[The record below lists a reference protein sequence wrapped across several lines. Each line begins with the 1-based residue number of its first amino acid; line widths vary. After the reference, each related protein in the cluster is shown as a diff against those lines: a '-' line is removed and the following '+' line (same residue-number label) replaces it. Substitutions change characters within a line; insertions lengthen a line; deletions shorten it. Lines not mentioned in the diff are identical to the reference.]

1 LAGISGRSVGRTPRN
16 REWSSSHCEALWL
29 GAHAFSG
36 QPWSALHT
44 GGADVKYGLSS
55 NLIAV
60 GTVNTDFSDS
70 DVDQQ

>member
-1 LAGISGRSVGRTPRN
+1 MVKPYGL
-16 REWSSSHCEALWL
+16 L

-44 GGADVKYGLSS
+44 GGADIKYGLTS

-60 GTVNTDFSDS
+60 GTLNTDFSDS
-70 DVDQQ
+70 DVDQQQFNLTPYPI